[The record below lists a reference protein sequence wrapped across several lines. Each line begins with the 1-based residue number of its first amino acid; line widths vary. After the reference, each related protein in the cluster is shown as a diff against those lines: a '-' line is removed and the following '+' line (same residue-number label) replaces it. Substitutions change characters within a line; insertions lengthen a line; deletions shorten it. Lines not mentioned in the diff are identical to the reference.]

1 MSNMDKRREIID
13 TGIEL
18 LEEKLVARTWGNISA
33 RIDADNYLIT
43 PSGLD
48 YTSMREE
55 DIVSVNIKTGEYTG
69 INRPSG
75 EKGVHSAAYEVFDD
89 VNFVVHTHQTYATA
103 VSLAGF
109 DSLEA
114 TAVSPAGSELF
125 ETSAGSPAGSDSFD
139 ITEEEIEKL
148 GGIALAE
155 YGLPGT
161 KEITNAC
168 KSALLTGAHTVL
180 MIHHGV
186 LVLGKDKDEAM
197 LRVKLLE
204 EICERNVTRILDTI
218 YNKKPAGNEN
228 QPTNSLHNKATNSN
242 NKIDSNNETRV
253 ESTIN
258 INNINNSLHNSDGE
272 INKIINND
280 TVFDRKYNEIITSK
294 ELVELS
300 LAESE
305 IISQLDD
312 VSQMIGTKIVTV
324 DSIDEA
330 YKLNDNAV
338 LIKGVGALVKAE
350 NKDDLEALKVL
361 MNKMAIVKLYTKAK
375 NVKAEISIEESDFM
389 HYDYV
394 TRYSKQNIKNS

>member
-114 TAVSPAGSELF
+114 TAGSPTGSESF
-125 ETSAGSPAGSDSFD
+125 ETSAGSTAGSELFD

-186 LVLGKDKDEAM
+186 LVLGKDKEEAM
-197 LRVKLLE
+197 KRVKLLE
-204 EICERNVTRILDTI
+204 SICERNVKRVIKDNTLNNYLKALNTCPED
-218 YNKKPAGNEN
+218 
-228 QPTNSLHNKATNSN
+228 NSSYRYCEVLTDKALIALSNS
-242 NKIDSNNETRV
+242 ET
-253 ESTIN
+253 
-258 INNINNSLHNSDGE
+258 E
-272 INKIINND
+272 I
-280 TVFDRKYNEIITSK
+280 F
-294 ELVELS
+294 
-300 LAESE
+300 
-305 IISQLDD
+305 SQLDD

-324 DSIDEA
+324 DSLDKA
-330 YKLNDNAV
+330 LKLSDNAV
-338 LIKGVGALVKAE
+338 LIKGVGALIKAE

-394 TRYSKQNIKNS
+394 TRYSKQNIKNRKI

>member
-114 TAVSPAGSELF
+114 TAGSTAGSE
-125 ETSAGSPAGSDSFD
+125 SFD

-186 LVLGKDKDEAM
+186 LVLGKDKEEAM
-197 LRVKLLE
+197 KRVKLLE
-204 EICERNVTRILDTI
+204 SICERNVKRVINDNTLNNYLKSLNTCPED
-218 YNKKPAGNEN
+218 
-228 QPTNSLHNKATNSN
+228 NSSYRYCEVLTDKALIALSNS
-242 NKIDSNNETRV
+242 ET
-253 ESTIN
+253 
-258 INNINNSLHNSDGE
+258 E
-272 INKIINND
+272 I
-280 TVFDRKYNEIITSK
+280 F
-294 ELVELS
+294 
-300 LAESE
+300 
-305 IISQLDD
+305 SQLDD

-324 DSIDEA
+324 DSLDKA
-330 YKLNDNAV
+330 LKLNDNAV
-338 LIKGVGALVKAE
+338 LIKGVGALIKAE

-394 TRYSKQNIKNS
+394 TRYSKQNIKNRKI

>member
-13 TGIEL
+13 TGIGL

-114 TAVSPAGSELF
+114 TAGSPTGSE
-125 ETSAGSPAGSDSFD
+125 SFD

-186 LVLGKDKDEAM
+186 LVLGKDKEEAM
-197 LRVKLLE
+197 KRVKLLE
-204 EICERNVTRILDTI
+204 SICERNVKRVIKDNTLNNYLKALNTCPED
-218 YNKKPAGNEN
+218 
-228 QPTNSLHNKATNSN
+228 NSSYRYCEVLTDKALIALSNS
-242 NKIDSNNETRV
+242 ET
-253 ESTIN
+253 
-258 INNINNSLHNSDGE
+258 E
-272 INKIINND
+272 I
-280 TVFDRKYNEIITSK
+280 F
-294 ELVELS
+294 
-300 LAESE
+300 
-305 IISQLDD
+305 SQLDD

-324 DSIDEA
+324 DSLDKA
-330 YKLNDNAV
+330 LKLNDNAV
-338 LIKGVGALVKAE
+338 LIKGVGALIKAE

-394 TRYSKQNIKNS
+394 NRYSLQNNKNRKI

>member
-103 VSLAGF
+103 VSLAG
-109 DSLEA
+109 L
-114 TAVSPAGSELF
+114 V
-125 ETSAGSPAGSDSFD
+125 SFD

-186 LVLGKDKDEAM
+186 LVLGKDKEEAM
-197 LRVKLLE
+197 KRVKLLE
-204 EICERNVTRILDTI
+204 SICERNVKRVIKDNTLNNYLKALNTCPED
-218 YNKKPAGNEN
+218 
-228 QPTNSLHNKATNSN
+228 NSSYGYCEVLTDKALIALSNS
-242 NKIDSNNETRV
+242 ET
-253 ESTIN
+253 
-258 INNINNSLHNSDGE
+258 E
-272 INKIINND
+272 I
-280 TVFDRKYNEIITSK
+280 F
-294 ELVELS
+294 
-300 LAESE
+300 
-305 IISQLDD
+305 SQLDD

-324 DSIDEA
+324 DSLDKA
-330 YKLNDNAV
+330 LKLSDNAV
-338 LIKGVGALVKAE
+338 LIKGVGALIKAE

-394 TRYSKQNIKNS
+394 NRYSLQNNKNRKI

>member
-114 TAVSPAGSELF
+114 TAGSTAGSELF
-125 ETSAGSPAGSDSFD
+125 ETSAGSPTGSESFD

-186 LVLGKDKDEAM
+186 LVLGKDKEEAM
-197 LRVKLLE
+197 KRVKLLE
-204 EICERNVTRILDTI
+204 SICERNVKRVIKDNTLNNYLKALNTCPED
-218 YNKKPAGNEN
+218 
-228 QPTNSLHNKATNSN
+228 NSSYRYCEVLTDKALIALSNS
-242 NKIDSNNETRV
+242 ET
-253 ESTIN
+253 
-258 INNINNSLHNSDGE
+258 E
-272 INKIINND
+272 I
-280 TVFDRKYNEIITSK
+280 F
-294 ELVELS
+294 
-300 LAESE
+300 
-305 IISQLDD
+305 SQLDD

-324 DSIDEA
+324 DSLDKA
-330 YKLNDNAV
+330 LKLSDNAV
-338 LIKGVGALVKAE
+338 LIKGVGALIKAE

-394 TRYSKQNIKNS
+394 TRYSKQNIKNRKI

>member
-114 TAVSPAGSELF
+114 TAGSPAGSESF
-125 ETSAGSPAGSDSFD
+125 ETSADSPAGSDSFD

-148 GGIALAE
+148 GGIALAD

-186 LVLGKDKDEAM
+186 LVLGKDKEEAM
-197 LRVKLLE
+197 KRVKLLE
-204 EICERNVTRILDTI
+204 SICERNVKRVIKDNTLNNYLKALNTCPED
-218 YNKKPAGNEN
+218 
-228 QPTNSLHNKATNSN
+228 NSSYRYCEVLTDKALIALSNS
-242 NKIDSNNETRV
+242 ET
-253 ESTIN
+253 
-258 INNINNSLHNSDGE
+258 E
-272 INKIINND
+272 I
-280 TVFDRKYNEIITSK
+280 F
-294 ELVELS
+294 
-300 LAESE
+300 
-305 IISQLDD
+305 SQLDD

-324 DSIDEA
+324 DSLDKA
-330 YKLNDNAV
+330 LKLSDNAV
-338 LIKGVGALVKAE
+338 LIKGVGALIKAE

-394 TRYSKQNIKNS
+394 NRYSLQNNKNRKI

>member
-114 TAVSPAGSELF
+114 TAGSPTGSESF

-168 KSALLTGAHTVL
+168 KSALLTGAHTVR

-186 LVLGKDKDEAM
+186 LVLGKDKEEAM
-197 LRVKLLE
+197 KRVKLLE
-204 EICERNVTRILDTI
+204 SICERNVKRVIKDNTLNNYLKALNTCPED
-218 YNKKPAGNEN
+218 
-228 QPTNSLHNKATNSN
+228 NSSYGYCEVLTDKALIALSNS
-242 NKIDSNNETRV
+242 ET
-253 ESTIN
+253 
-258 INNINNSLHNSDGE
+258 E
-272 INKIINND
+272 I
-280 TVFDRKYNEIITSK
+280 F
-294 ELVELS
+294 
-300 LAESE
+300 
-305 IISQLDD
+305 SQLDD

-324 DSIDEA
+324 DSLDKA
-330 YKLNDNAV
+330 LKLSDNAV
-338 LIKGVGALVKAE
+338 LIKGVGALIKAE

-394 TRYSKQNIKNS
+394 NRYSLQNNKNRKI

>member
-103 VSLAGF
+103 VSLAGL

-114 TAVSPAGSELF
+114 TAGSPAGSESF
-125 ETSAGSPAGSDSFD
+125 ETSAGSPAGSESFD

-186 LVLGKDKDEAM
+186 LVLGKDKEEAM
-197 LRVKLLE
+197 KRVKLLE
-204 EICERNVTRILDTI
+204 SICERNVKRVIKDNTLNNYLKALDI
-218 YNKKPAGNEN
+218 CPED
-228 QPTNSLHNKATNSN
+228 NSSYRYCEVLTDKALIALSNS
-242 NKIDSNNETRV
+242 ET
-253 ESTIN
+253 
-258 INNINNSLHNSDGE
+258 E
-272 INKIINND
+272 I
-280 TVFDRKYNEIITSK
+280 F
-294 ELVELS
+294 
-300 LAESE
+300 
-305 IISQLDD
+305 SQLDD

-324 DSIDEA
+324 DSLDKA
-330 YKLNDNAV
+330 LKLSDNAV
-338 LIKGVGALVKAE
+338 LIKGVGALIKAE

-394 TRYSKQNIKNS
+394 TRYSKQNIKNRKI

>member
-1 MSNMDKRREIID
+1 MSNMNKRREIID

-114 TAVSPAGSELF
+114 TAGSTAGSELF
-125 ETSAGSPAGSDSFD
+125 ETSAGSPAGSESFD

-148 GGIALAE
+148 GGIALAD

-186 LVLGKDKDEAM
+186 LVLGKDKEEAM
-197 LRVKLLE
+197 KRVKLLE
-204 EICERNVTRILDTI
+204 SICERNV
-218 YNKKPAGNEN
+218 K
-228 QPTNSLHNKATNSN
+228 
-242 NKIDSNNETRV
+242 RV
-253 ESTIN
+253 IKDN
-258 INNINNSLHNSDGE
+258 AINNYLKAFDTCPEDNSSYRYCEVLTDNALIALSNSETE
-272 INKIINND
+272 I
-280 TVFDRKYNEIITSK
+280 F
-294 ELVELS
+294 
-300 LAESE
+300 
-305 IISQLDD
+305 SQLDD

-324 DSIDEA
+324 DSLDKA
-330 YKLNDNAV
+330 LKLSDNAV
-338 LIKGVGALVKAE
+338 LIKGVGALIKAE

-394 TRYSKQNIKNS
+394 NRYSLQNNKNRKI